1 MNTLQ
6 CVIYEFMK
14 SNAAFGNL
22 DEDGRFYA
30 SDTPKGVQNNFD
42 ISSTL
47 AKKEMENGV
56 FVEIDFSLYVIYNEI
71 EKIFDELLGELSFS
85 GVSEDLNL
93 MNWFPEENLYCGC
106 TYLINISSELENKL
120 SIDKFIALYYQWIE
134 PVRKKMH
141 SPRCLMDFDF
151 HPSPKGES
159 IGWELRRLAYLYLYE
174 RALLKPYIK
183 NLNER
188 LLIHIKEIDRAEAE
202 LEEGDFN
209 FWLGKE
215 KKMVNLTI
223 HTHRQWVTK
232 MKNLLAVLEKL

>member
-1 MNTLQ
+1 MDTLQ
-6 CVIYEFMK
+6 RVIYELMK

-22 DEDGRFYA
+22 DEDDRFYA
-30 SDTPKGVQNNFD
+30 SDTPKGVKNIFR
-42 ISSTL
+42 ISPVLEELTIKHRVF
-47 AKKEMENGV
+47 AKINLNV
-56 FVEIDFSLYVIYNEI
+56 YVIYDEI

-85 GVSEDLNL
+85 GVSGSLDL
-93 MNWFPEENLYCGC
+93 MNWIPEDNLYRGY
-106 TYLINISSELENKL
+106 TYLINVSGELEKEK
-120 SIDKFIALYYQWIE
+120 SIDRFIDLYNTWIE

-141 SPRCLMDFDF
+141 YPRCLMDFDF
-151 HPSPKGES
+151 HPEPKGES

-174 RALLKPYIK
+174 RAMLKPYIE

-232 MKNLLAVLEKL
+232 MKNLLTVLEKY

>member
-1 MNTLQ
+1 MDTLQ
-6 CVIYEFMK
+6 RVIYELMK

-22 DEDGRFYA
+22 DEDDRFYA
-30 SDTPKGVQNNFD
+30 SDTPEGVRNIFR
-42 ISSTL
+42 ISPVLEEVT
-47 AKKEMENGV
+47 AENGIFLKIGLNV
-56 FVEIDFSLYVIYNEI
+56 YVIYEEI
-71 EKIFDELLGELSFS
+71 EKLFDELLGELSFS
-85 GVSEDLNL
+85 GVSGTLDL
-93 MNWFPEENLYCGC
+93 MNWVPEEYLYLGYK
-106 TYLINISSELENKL
+106 YLINISNELEKKK
-120 SIDKFIALYYQWIE
+120 SIDELIALYYQWIE

-151 HPSPKGES
+151 HPKPKGES

-174 RALLKPYIK
+174 RAMLKPYIE

-202 LEEGDFN
+202 LKEGDFN

-215 KKMVNLTI
+215 KKLVNLTI

-232 MKNLLAVLEKL
+232 MKNLLAVLEKV